1 MQVLRDLLG
10 RQGQDERLAPP
21 AAPPPDA
28 PPGHRHRADGNAGAG
43 GDGEDAPGSRIL
55 SSLYLAITAFSL
67 YALTDPH
74 RLYSVCLFLFPFQI
88 VYKSLSALTVRDMRN
103 PVVLSNLLI
112 VVIHSISLCWLLKHG
127 A

>member
-1 MQVLRDLLG
+1 MIAIVYVSLAINIVVAGFWGIVLGFFPKTRF
-10 RQGQDERLAPP
+10 RNWPY
-21 AAPPPDA
+21 
-28 PPGHRHRADGNAGAG
+28 
-43 GDGEDAPGSRIL
+43 GEDAPGSRIL

-127 A
+127 T